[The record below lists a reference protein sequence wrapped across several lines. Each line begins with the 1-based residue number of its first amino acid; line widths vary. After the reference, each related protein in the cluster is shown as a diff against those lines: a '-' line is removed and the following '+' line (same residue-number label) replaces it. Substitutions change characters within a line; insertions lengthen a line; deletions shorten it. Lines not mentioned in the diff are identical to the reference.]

1 MYRIHHYLPPV
12 NRLHVAEG
20 RILLDPH
27 PALHD
32 VRQAEQA
39 QGPHVLHLVDGQGVV
54 VDEPVTANDRQLGE
68 NTGQVLNL
76 VCPV

>member
-1 MYRIHHYLPPV
+1 MYRIYHNLPPV

-20 RILLDPH
+20 RILLDPYS
-27 PALHD
+27 ALHD
-32 VRQAEQA
+32 VRQAEQT
-39 QGPHVLHLVDGQGVV
+39 QGPHVLHLVYGQGVV

-76 VCPV
+76 VCPG